1 MMRIELAESKRFTRL
16 LQDRY
21 GLGSIPEIR
30 GITIDSRKARAGD
43 LFVPIVGSRADGH
56 DFASEAME
64 AGAVAVMVERDISP
78 LAPPAVVIKV
88 ADNIRELGA
97 LAQVWRQMYQPRVVA
112 ITGSNGK
119 TTTKNLVVGIL
130 AMKYKVLG
138 TEGSYN
144 STISLPLTLLRI
156 GQKNEIAVLELGSNR
171 PGEIAYLAR
180 LAQPEV
186 GLITNV
192 SEAHVVNLKNKE
204 GVIREKAALFKALPP
219 DGTAVVNVDD
229 PAIARMETPAWRYTY
244 GFDRPADVT
253 GRYEEAA
260 PGGVLVV
267 GTELRIR
274 LPQAGA
280 HLAANALAAVAIAE
294 RFEVTPEEIKEAIEG
309 FTPPP
314 GRGEILHFNGVTV
327 IDDSYNANLAS
338 TLAGLETLLHLP
350 SEGRRIAV
358 IGDMLELGRFSE
370 EHHRLVGEFAAA
382 RGIDLMLCYGP
393 ETRGT
398 YCTALSAGMEAHHYG
413 DKSELS
419 YTLAQTVA
427 AGDVVYVKGSRGM
440 AMETV
445 IKEVF
450 NR

>member
-1 MMRIELAESKRFTRL
+1 MRIELVEPERFTRL

-21 GLGSIPEIR
+21 DLKSIPEIR
-30 GITIDSRKARAGD
+30 GITIDSRKTRAGD

-56 DFASEAME
+56 DFAFEATE
-64 AGAVAVMVERDISP
+64 AGAVTVMAERDISP
-78 LAPPAVVIKV
+78 LSPPTVVIRV
-88 ADNIRELGA
+88 PDNIRELGA
-97 LAQVWRQMYQPRVVA
+97 LAQAWREMYAPRVVA

-119 TTTKNLVVGIL
+119 TTTKNLVAEVL
-130 AMKYKVLG
+130 AKQYKVLG
-138 TEGSYN
+138 TESSYN
-144 STISLPLTLLRI
+144 STIGLPLTLLRL
-156 GQKNEIAVLELGSNR
+156 GKENEIVVLELGSNR

-180 LAQPEV
+180 LARPEV

-192 SEAHVVNLKNKE
+192 SETHVAHLKDKE

-219 DGTAVVNVDD
+219 DGTAVVNLDD
-229 PAIARMETPAWRYTY
+229 PAVASMETPARRYTY
-244 GFDRPADVT
+244 GFDHPADVT

-260 PGGVLVV
+260 ASGELVV
-267 GTELRIR
+267 GTDLRIR
-274 LPQAGA
+274 LPQTGA
-280 HLAANALAAVAIAE
+280 HLAENTLAAAAMAAH
-294 RFEVTPEEIKEAIEG
+294 FEVPPEMIKDAIEG

-314 GRGEILHFNGVTV
+314 GRGEIFQFDGVTV

-338 TLAGLETLLHLP
+338 TLAGLETLLRLP

-370 EHHRLVGEFAAA
+370 EHHRRIGEFAAA
-382 RGIDLMLCYGP
+382 RGINLMLCYGP

-398 YCTALSAGMEAHHYG
+398 YCTALSAGLEAHHFG

-419 YTLAQTVA
+419 HTLARTVA

-450 NR
+450 NH